1 METNMNRRSFLKGA
15 ALAGATLAGS
25 ATLAGCAAKPKAQ
38 DTPKA
43 QAAEGEQKGL
53 TAEAAS
59 GQWAFEMSPAPIG
72 EGDIAETV
80 EADVVVVGAG
90 TSGLITAVS
99 AAEEG
104 LNVVVVSASEKPVA
118 RGGSNNAVFC
128 KAMERKGMDRLTPFM
143 FQKEIFYAGNQVDER
158 KWYKHYNNSE
168 TAMNWVIDIMESAG
182 YKVKVEVGTPLEPT
196 DMYYETCS
204 IGWDLGDGME
214 PDPNMTLATGMMQPL
229 LVGELARKL
238 TEELG
243 GTIYFKNKGEQL
255 VREEDGK
262 GRVSAVVCSRED
274 GTYAKY
280 VGAKAVVLATGDFS
294 ANRDMMYKYA
304 PSYAPYI
311 ADEVYDGET
320 NYDAGFQYGGLFKGD
335 GQRMG
340 LWAGASWQKVFP
352 NCVMGGFFGPGPR
365 NLYSNFLGL
374 LVNTNGERFMN
385 ENCLSP
391 CAGMNNFGQPGKTVF
406 ALWNEDYARKEKV
419 SGSWNNDSMH
429 EGDDEAIQK
438 AVIESWEKDVEAGV
452 MVKGDTMEE
461 VIEKLG
467 LPKETIDTVN
477 RYNELCAAGEDT
489 DYYKPAKL
497 LRSLEEGPFYGQ
509 SSGGMLIFLTVLGG
523 LNTDANMRVCDAED
537 KPLPGLYNV
546 GTMVGDMFATNY
558 TFMIEGANYGA
569 NCITFGYLTGKFI
582 AENE

>member
-304 PSYAPYI
+304 PSMRPTSPTRSTTARRTTMRDSNT
-311 ADEVYDGET
+311 AACLRATVSVW
-320 NYDAGFQYGGLFKGD
+320 AC
-335 GQRMG
+335 GQALLGRRCSPI
-340 LWAGASWQKVFP
+340 ASWVDFSAP
-352 NCVMGGFFGPGPR
+352 APATCTP
-365 NLYSNFLGL
+365 
-374 LVNTNGERFMN
+374 T
-385 ENCLSP
+385 
-391 CAGMNNFGQPGKTVF
+391 
-406 ALWNEDYARKEKV
+406 
-419 SGSWNNDSMH
+419 SW
-429 EGDDEAIQK
+429 AC
-438 AVIESWEKDVEAGV
+438 W
-452 MVKGDTMEE
+452 
-461 VIEKLG
+461 
-467 LPKETIDTVN
+467 
-477 RYNELCAAGEDT
+477 
-489 DYYKPAKL
+489 
-497 LRSLEEGPFYGQ
+497 
-509 SSGGMLIFLTVLGG
+509 
-523 LNTDANMRVCDAED
+523 
-537 KPLPGLYNV
+537 
-546 GTMVGDMFATNY
+546 
-558 TFMIEGANYGA
+558 
-569 NCITFGYLTGKFI
+569 
-582 AENE
+582 